1 MISSSKG
8 DGIRTIELVYGVQ
21 IFILIDASTRS
32 CSAVTDEQE
41 EIVNLRL
48 VGDATDIV

>member
-8 DGIRTIELVYGVQ
+8 DGVRTVGLVHGVQ

-32 CSAVTDEQE
+32 CSAVTDELE